1 MRIRQLIDEIQS
13 LQKFP
18 THKSTMD
25 ICRLLENNKLL
36 FLEKMEEDNYNY
48 SYSNF
53 ERLSQQNYKEYNT
66 TNYLS
71 DYTKA
76 HNMLSFYLNRII

>member
-1 MRIRQLIDEIQS
+1 MRILQIIDEIKS
-13 LQKFP
+13 MKHMP

-25 ICRLLENNKLL
+25 ICRLLENNKAL
-36 FLEKMEEDNYNY
+36 FLDKIEEDNYNL

-53 ERLSQQNYKEYNT
+53 EKLSQLNSKEYNT
-66 TNYLS
+66 TNYLRE
-71 DYTKA
+71 YTQA